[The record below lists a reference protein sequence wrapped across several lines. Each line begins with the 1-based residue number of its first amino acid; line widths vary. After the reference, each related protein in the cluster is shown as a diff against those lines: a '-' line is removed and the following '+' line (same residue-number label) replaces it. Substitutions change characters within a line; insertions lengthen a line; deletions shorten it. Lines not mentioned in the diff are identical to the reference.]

1 MSTIS
6 TAVGL
11 DRISRV
17 SGYNVKRGVFTT
29 DTQNLPQII
38 AVFGEANMANQMGL
52 STAKTEVTSAEEAA
66 ELYGYGSPIHSQMRI
81 LRPSSGDGVGGIPTI
96 VFPQITD
103 DQATPSMREWTVS
116 GTANA
121 NTTHYIVVNGRTSLD
136 FRPYTFD
143 VKIGDTAS
151 QIANKIVDAVN
162 SVISAPCT
170 ASNDDEVIT
179 FTTKWAGLTSS
190 EFNIT
195 ILYGEPGFNSSLS
208 AGISYS
214 FTDSIDGAGGVDLA
228 DSLEQFGDD
237 WYTIVTNPYGSSQ
250 LSILEQFNGLPNDIN
265 PTGRY
270 SGLTFKPFCAYFG
283 STLSDK
289 DDLINITNN
298 VARIGQVTNVLCPAP
313 ESLGFTW
320 EAAANMVSLVAVVYQ
335 NNPNLD
341 VNNLS
346 YPDMPTPISGNIGD
360 MKDYNN
366 RDFLVKKGCSTVMLK
381 NGAYVVQDL
390 VTTYHPDGEIPLQYA
405 YPRNLNIDWNVA
417 DSYRTFE
424 RLYLQDKTLVADG
437 QIVDVDGCIK
447 PKEWKGLVY
456 ELFDNIAQKALINDP
471 EFSKSSIVVQ
481 ISTLNPNRFETTF
494 KYKRTGIARIQSTTA
509 TAGFGGAGNTF
520 NSGNV

>member
-6 TAVGL
+6 TAVGV

-52 STAKTEVTSAEEAA
+52 TTAKREVTSAEEAA

-81 LRPSSGDGVGGIPTI
+81 LRPLSGEGVGGIPTI

-103 DQATPSMREWTVS
+103 GDSSPTVRTWEVQGAAT
-116 GTANA
+116 A

-136 FRPYTFD
+136 FKPYSFD
-143 VKIGDTAS
+143 VKVGDSAS
-151 QIANKIVDAVN
+151 TIATKIVDAIN
-162 SVISAPCT
+162 SVISAPCYANKPRPT
-170 ASNDDEVIT
+170 EID
-179 FTTKWAGLTSS
+179 FTTKWAGTTST
-190 EFNIT
+190 EFNIS
-195 ILYGEPGFNSSLS
+195 IIYGEPGFNNPIS
-208 AGISYS
+208 AGIAYVLS
-214 FTDSIDGAGGVDLA
+214 DSIDGAGSVDLA

-237 WYTIVTNPYGSSQ
+237 WYTMVTNPYGLDQ

-270 SGLTFKPFCAYFG
+270 SGLNFKPFCAYFG
-283 STLSDK
+283 STLIDK
-289 DDLINITNN
+289 DDLVDITDDA
-298 VARIGQVTNVLCPAP
+298 ARIGQVTNVLCPAP
-313 ESLGFTW
+313 ASLGFSW
-320 EAAANMVSLVAVVYQ
+320 EAVANVVSLAAFVYQ

-346 YPDMPTPISGNIGD
+346 YPDMPTPIGGDIGD
-360 MKDYNN
+360 MKNYNN

-390 VTTYHPDGEIPLQYA
+390 VTTYHPEGEIPLQYA

-417 DSYRTFE
+417 DSYKTFE
-424 RLYLQDKTLVADG
+424 RLYLQDKTLVLDN

-456 ELFDNIAQKALINDP
+456 ELFDNIAEKALINDP
-471 EFSKSSIVVQ
+471 EFSKTSMVVN

-494 KYKRTGIARIQSTTA
+494 KYKRTGIARIESTTA
-509 TAGFGGAGNTF
+509 SAGF
-520 NSGNV
+520 